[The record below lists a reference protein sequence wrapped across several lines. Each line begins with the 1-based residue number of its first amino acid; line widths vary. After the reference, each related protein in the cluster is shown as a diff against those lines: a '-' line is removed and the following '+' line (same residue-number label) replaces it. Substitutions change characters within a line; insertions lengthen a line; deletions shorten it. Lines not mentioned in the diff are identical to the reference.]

1 MTSIDFT
8 AYKARIDNLTAIR
21 ANIENVSFNNVVA
34 NELSVH
40 TTATLPAAT
49 YITGE
54 GGNTVTHTIIAAR
67 DNAIATSE
75 AYTDN
80 AIANI
85 PPSVSLIPK
94 DQVIPWNRFNYFR
107 LEYNNVFWM
116 TTSTQNGPAW
126 NNQGPDWL
134 VTASVVLPFS
144 GLHRITVPVGNGQD
158 CPILRVQMNTSP
170 TPVDQ
175 SIDLYSDQNPTI
187 AGSFAWEFT
196 ANAGTYTMTL
206 STPTKNGDSGG
217 YYLAGCAQGISISY
231 MG

>member
-1 MTSIDFT
+1 MAQAFSNVIIGELLAVT
-8 AYKARIDNLTAIR
+8 R
-21 ANIENVSFNNVVA
+21 AN
-34 NELSVH
+34 
-40 TTATLPAAT
+40 LPANTFVA
-49 YITGE
+49 GE
-54 GGNTVTHTIIAAR
+54 GGSTLTDYISAAR
-67 DNAIATSE
+67 DNAIATAEAYTDTACNTVLTEAE

-80 AIANI
+80 AIANL
-85 PPSVSLIPK
+85 PPPVSSLIPK
-94 DQVIPWNRFNYFR
+94 DQIIPWNRFNYFR

-126 NNQGPDWL
+126 DNQGPGWL
-134 VTASVVLPFS
+134 VTASVVLPFT

-206 STPTKNGDSGG
+206 SSATKNGDSGG
-217 YYLAGCAQGISISY
+217 YYVAGCAQGISISY